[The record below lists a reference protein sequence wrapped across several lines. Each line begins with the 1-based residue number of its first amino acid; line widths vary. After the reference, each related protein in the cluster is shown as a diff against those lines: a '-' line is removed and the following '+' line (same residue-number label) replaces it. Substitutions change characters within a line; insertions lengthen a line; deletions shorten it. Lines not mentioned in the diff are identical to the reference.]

1 MHRRR
6 KSLSL
11 VAVGLLAACSSA
23 SVGPNT
29 DARTIRSLYDN
40 GTAGIASRQDA
51 IRRFGAPTRLEVTE
65 VDATSRDS
73 IVVVTHPGRL
83 HRFLRSGV
91 RRRDFLVEAQLSQ
104 PGATLPGPIRIGRTT
119 RADLAALPAWDEE
132 TTTKTPVTGR
142 VYWFNDFDY
151 HGVDADPFFRYSI
164 RVDGVFRPDFLEMLR
179 AEHSAGGSE
188 DRPSG
193 REQSVET

>member
-1 MHRRR
+1 MRRRR
-6 KSLSL
+6 KSLSW

-65 VDATSRDS
+65 VNPTSRDS
-73 IVVVTHPGRL
+73 MIVVTHPGRL
-83 HRFLRSGV
+83 HRFLRSGA

-132 TTTKTPVTGR
+132 TTTGDTTVVAWK
-142 VYWFNDFDY
+142 
-151 HGVDADPFFRYSI
+151 
-164 RVDGVFRPDFLEMLR
+164 RPDELT
-179 AEHSAGGSE
+179 
-188 DRPSG
+188 PSW
-193 REQSVET
+193 VEVSLVRDTVRLVRWLPYVE